1 MRRIFALVALV
12 LTVSALGL
20 TGIGSAAPADAS
32 AASLTGAKEVPG
44 PGDSNGFGV
53 AVASP
58 RPAQGTVCI
67 NIRYRGIDAPTAAHI
82 HEGPPTV
89 AGPVVIDFGVL
100 IATSP
105 VGQITGCVPVEPALA
120 ADVGQNPSDYYV
132 NVHNAAFPGGAIRG
146 QLRG

>member
-1 MRRIFALVALV
+1 MASV
-12 LTVSALGL
+12 LTSIRRTASVVPFSRTWTEAYSA
-20 TGIGSAAPADAS
+20 TTVRS
-32 AASLTGAKEVPG
+32 PG
-44 PGDSNGFGV
+44 P
-53 AVASP
+53 A
-58 RPAQGTVCI
+58 RTGTVCI
-67 NIRYRGIDAPTAAHI
+67 TIRYRGIDAPSAAHI

-105 VGQITGCVPVEPALA
+105 AGQITGCVPVEPALA